1 MGKIFGPVEEIL
13 QCHELFYAALTARTM
28 TWTVEQRVGD
38 IFPSS
43 VSVFR
48 GKEEEEKVEEEEEE
62 EEEEWRR
69 RCGVIKR
76 RVYVRV
82 GGVDV

>member
-48 GKEEEEKVEEEEEE
+48 GERKEV
-62 EEEEWRR
+62 
-69 RCGVIKR
+69 V
-76 RVYVRV
+76 VV
-82 GGVDV
+82 GGGGMWFSIHTSECEW